1 MRTRRKRGKNDT
13 ENDCENEDKNDWTL
27 GKNVDETVN
36 ENGWILDENGWNL
49 GKNDGF
55 VGKNGRELACP
66 LILLFPFLFL
76 FCRNSCLKIGQ
87 NLNTFDFSLFLQ
99 G

>member
-1 MRTRRKRGKNDT
+1 MKTI
-13 ENDCENEDKNDWTL
+13 EL
-27 GKNVDETVN
+27 QP
-36 ENGWILDENGWNL
+36 ILELHSVRVKPVENGWNL
-49 GKNDGF
+49 EKNDGF
-55 VGKNGRELACP
+55 AGKNGRELACP